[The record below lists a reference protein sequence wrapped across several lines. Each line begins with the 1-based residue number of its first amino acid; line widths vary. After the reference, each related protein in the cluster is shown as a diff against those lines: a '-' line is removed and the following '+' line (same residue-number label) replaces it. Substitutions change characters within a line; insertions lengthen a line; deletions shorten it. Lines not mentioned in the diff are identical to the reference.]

1 MYWTISGYV
10 KPSENKESEVRAYLT
25 KIMNHVE
32 VKEDDRIEF
41 DFDGKESW
49 QFRDL
54 VVNKLAPDVEE
65 GQMTAHDSDL
75 VNPPTRYY
83 FQNGQVHSE
92 IACELVDYFP
102 GSEEEFAKLLPHE
115 VVSAVLRLYGKQEL
129 RVETPAGPIMAKVM
143 PDDEYPGIIVMNEK
157 EPGQPAAILE
167 YSPTADGDTK
177 SCMQL
182 RVYDEVNPDD
192 EPVAIYQMS
201 RDLRTKETNDTQQGW
216 INDGKIERLW
226 DGMTDIPFDEDE
238 DGDLCISQD
247 YGPFFK
253 GDSREYIWYWFDK
266 KHSKGIHYLL
276 YERED
281 KNVR

>member
-1 MYWTISGYV
+1 MYWTISGNI
-10 KPSENKESEVRAYLT
+10 KPSEGKEDEVREYLT
-25 KIMNHVE
+25 KIMDHVE
-32 VKEDDRIEF
+32 ANDDRIAF

-92 IACELVDYFP
+92 TALDIGDYFP
-102 GSEEEFAKLLPHE
+102 GSEEEFAKMLPDK
-115 VVSAVLRLYGKQEL
+115 VVNAVLRIYGKQEL
-129 RVETPAGPIMAKVM
+129 RVQTPAGPIMAKVM

-157 EPGQPAAILE
+157 EPGQPAAVLE
-167 YSPTADGDTK
+167 YSPTAAGDTK

-182 RVYDEVNPDD
+182 RVYDETNPDD

-201 RDLRTKETNDTQQGW
+201 RDLRTKEKSDTQQGW

-238 DGDLCISQD
+238 DGDLYISRD
-247 YGPFFK
+247 YGPFHK
-253 GDSREYIWYWFDK
+253 GESREHIWHWFNE